1 MENVEKRAR
10 EITRKAE
17 EAAKELS
24 RPKPVLSELFGE
36 VGRVEMYGRSASGE
50 RFIAELGPPTYL
62 TIQTLHKE
70 PNPNREVLWETR
82 TWDNWS
88 IQLVHY
94 CDTGKV
100 YLFINHGP
108 HYTARLMVEEDLKTL
123 RAALTKAQ
131 RRIRSEKE
139 TCATSLSQKE
149 TEIENSNSENKLHS
163 AKEA

>member
-1 MENVEKRAR
+1 LDLEKKAR
-10 EITRKAE
+10 TIAQKAE
-17 EAAKELS
+17 EAARELS
-24 RPKPVLSELFGE
+24 KPKPLLSEFFGE
-36 VGRVEMYGRSASGE
+36 VGRVEMFGRSASGE
-50 RFIAELGPPTYL
+50 RFIAEIGPPTHL
-62 TIQTLHKE
+62 TVQTLHKE

-108 HYTARLMVEEDLKTL
+108 HYTARLMGEDDLNML

-139 TCATSLSQKE
+139 TCATPLPQKE
-149 TEIENSNSENKLHS
+149 AETAGFNFESRPHS